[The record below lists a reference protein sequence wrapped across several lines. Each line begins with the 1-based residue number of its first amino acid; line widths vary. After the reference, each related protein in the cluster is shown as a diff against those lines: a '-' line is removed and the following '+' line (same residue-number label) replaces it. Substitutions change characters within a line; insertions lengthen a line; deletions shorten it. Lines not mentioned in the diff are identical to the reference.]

1 MEKYPL
7 QALLNVRRYREKNAQ
22 NAVRQAENAY
32 KECVEKCRQ
41 QKENIQQYHNWRLT
55 EEERKY
61 TEILGKTVSL
71 DDLENFKQYFGMLK
85 AKELSLEEELLRL
98 EKERTEAQNTV
109 NLKKEEFKT
118 AKKNTAKIE
127 AHHDIWKQDAKKE
140 QERQEDLE
148 AEEFKPLAP
157 VGTEN
162 SE

>member
-7 QALLNVRRYREKNAQ
+7 QALLNVRLYREKNAQ
-22 NAVRQAENAY
+22 NAVRQAENLY
-32 KECVEKCRQ
+32 KESAAKCEK
-41 QKENIQQYHNWRLT
+41 QKEAIQQYHEWRLS

-61 TEILGKTVSL
+61 TEILGHTLTV
-71 DDLENFKQYFGMLK
+71 DDLENFKQYFSAMK
-85 AKELSLEEELLRL
+85 AKELALEEELMQL
-98 EKERTEAQNTV
+98 EKAREEAKANIDI
-109 NLKKEEFKT
+109 KKEEFKT

-127 AHHDIWKQDAKKE
+127 AHQNIWKQEAKKE

-157 VGTEN
+157 IGTEN